1 MIGSGAP
8 PAARSLT
15 HPFADLEQVNSR
27 KNKRKQE
34 KNSTT
39 GGKGNYVGKRRERS
53 EARCGVAVTG
63 GVSGSGVRGV

>member
-1 MIGSGAP
+1 MSKCLALLYSTGNLYCAISYLQGTADCAWAMIGSGAP

-34 KNSTT
+34 K
-39 GGKGNYVGKRRERS
+39 KRHNWRE
-53 EARCGVAVTG
+53 G
-63 GVSGSGVRGV
+63 